1 MLTTKNIRQLRCLS
15 RFCTTSHLY
24 HKAHHRWHAG
34 MLVRF
39 HAAAVHVR
47 GQAHIPQQSVKH
59 WFILT
64 SPGRTA
70 TQGCDR
76 CADPAA
82 GMAGGASRL
91 LNALFWRES
100 DKSQG
105 PWGRR
110 PHLRSASFRL
120 VFCSCQAVRVAGEQS
135 LGASGRR
142 SRRLSTPTART
153 ALEDVPV
160 MQHAIEHG
168 ADCGDIAQQLPPVLD
183 WSVRCQQCTDALVAA
198 HDDLQQIFGCS

>member
-1 MLTTKNIRQLRCLS
+1 MVTPSSEETRSSTNMLTTKNNRQMRVLS

-39 HAAAVHVR
+39 HAAAVHAR

-82 GMAGGASRL
+82 GMAGGARRPFK
-91 LNALFWRES
+91 ALFWRGN
-100 DKSQG
+100 DKYPG
-105 PWGRR
+105 PRGRGPPPRKASLPFGFFSR
-110 PHLRSASFRL
+110 PTPRA
-120 VFCSCQAVRVAGEQS
+120 AGGRA
-135 LGASGRR
+135 LGAPPPR
-142 SRRLSTPTART
+142 SP
-153 ALEDVPV
+153 P
-160 MQHAIEHG
+160 
-168 ADCGDIAQQLPPVLD
+168 IA
-183 WSVRCQQCTDALVAA
+183 
-198 HDDLQQIFGCS
+198 

>member
-1 MLTTKNIRQLRCLS
+1 MVTPSSEETRSSTNMLTTKNIRQLRCLS

-39 HAAAVHVR
+39 HAAAVHAR

-82 GMAGGASRL
+82 GMAGGGRPPFKPPIWGARDKTL
-91 LNALFWRES
+91 GALGT
-100 DKSQG
+100 G
-105 PWGRR
+105 P
-110 PHLRSASFRL
+110 PHIRSALRL
-120 VFCSCQAVRVAGEQS
+120 VVY
-135 LGASGRR
+135 L
-142 SRRLSTPTART
+142 
-153 ALEDVPV
+153 
-160 MQHAIEHG
+160 
-168 ADCGDIAQQLPPVLD
+168 
-183 WSVRCQQCTDALVAA
+183 
-198 HDDLQQIFGCS
+198 